1 MPDVVCL
8 GILVADV
15 VAKPVDE
22 YPQRGQLVH
31 CDQIELHSG
40 GCAANTGIGLARL
53 GAEVAVMGKV
63 GGDGFADFVV
73 DRLTGEGCD
82 CAGVVRDAEVNTS
95 GTMVL
100 VHTDGERSFI
110 HNVGANARL
119 VPSELDLGIA
129 TSGTILHLA
138 GHNLM
143 PGFDGDPAASV
154 MKAAKQAGVT
164 TSLDTAW
171 DASGRWME
179 LVAPVLPHIDVAL
192 PSFEEAK
199 MITGRDEPADVAQV
213 LLDHGIS
220 TVGLK
225 MGTDGCYIRTAD
237 DEIRLPIYPVEA
249 VDATGAGDAFVA
261 GFLRGVL
268 EGWDLERT
276 GRLANAVGALCC
288 TGIGTTQGIRGWE
301 ETLRFMEHGRP

>member
-1 MPDVVCL
+1 MPEVVCL

-22 YPQRGQLVH
+22 YPERGLLVL
-31 CDQIELHSG
+31 CDQMEMHSG

-63 GGDGFADFVV
+63 GTDGFGDFVI
-73 DRLTGEGCD
+73 DRLTSEGCD
-82 CAGVVRDAEVNTS
+82 CAGIVRTEAVNTS

-110 HNVGANARL
+110 HNTGANARL
-119 VPSELDLGIA
+119 EPSELDMGIA
-129 TSGTILHLA
+129 TSGRILHYA

-143 PGFDGDPAASV
+143 PGFDGEPAAGILREA
-154 MKAAKQAGVT
+154 KAAGVT
-164 TSLDTAW
+164 VSLDTAW
-171 DASGRWME
+171 DATGRWMS
-179 LVAPVLPHIDVAL
+179 LIAPCLPHVDIML
-192 PSFEEAK
+192 PSYEEAK
-199 MITGRDEPADVAQV
+199 MITGRDEPADIAQV
-213 LLDHGIS
+213 LLDHG
-220 TVGLK
+220 VGLVALK
-225 MGTDGCYIRTAD
+225 MGTEGCYIRSAD
-237 DEIRLPIYPVEA
+237 EEVRLPIYCIEA

-268 EGWDLERT
+268 AGWDLERT

-288 TGIGTTQGIRGWE
+288 QGIGTTQGIRGWE
-301 ETLRFMEHGRP
+301 ETLAFMEEAG

>member
-22 YPQRGQLVH
+22 YPQRGQLVL
-31 CDQIELHSG
+31 CNQIELHSG

-53 GAEVAVMGKV
+53 RARVAVIGKV
-63 GGDGFADFVV
+63 GADGFGDFVT
-73 DRLTGEGCD
+73 DQLTSAGCD
-82 CAGVVRDAEVNTS
+82 CAGIVRDAEVNTS

-119 VPSELDLGIA
+119 RRAELDMGIA
-129 TSGTILHLA
+129 TSGRILHYA

-143 PGFDGDPAASV
+143 PGFDGEPAAGV
-154 MKAAKQAGVT
+154 LRDAKAAGVT

-171 DASGRWME
+171 DATGQWMS
-179 LVAPVLPHIDVAL
+179 LIAPCLPHVDIML
-192 PSFEEAK
+192 PSFDEAR
-199 MITGRDEPADVAQV
+199 MITGREEPAEVAQV
-213 LLDHGIS
+213 LLDHG
-220 TVGLK
+220 VGLVALK
-225 MGTDGCYIRTAD
+225 MGTEGCYLRSAD
-237 DEIRLPIYPVEA
+237 QEIRLPIYRVDT

-288 TGIGTTQGIRGWE
+288 QGIGTTQGIRGWE
-301 ETLRFMEHGRP
+301 ETLAFMAEHA